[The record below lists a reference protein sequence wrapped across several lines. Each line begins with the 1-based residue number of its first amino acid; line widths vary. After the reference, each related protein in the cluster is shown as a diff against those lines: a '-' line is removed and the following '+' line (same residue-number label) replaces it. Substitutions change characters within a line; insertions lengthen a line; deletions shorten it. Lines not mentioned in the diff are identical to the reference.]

1 MTTASH
7 QNAFL
12 YIALRPGGGK
22 KYGLRQAPSIP
33 ALAQSLKAENQLL
46 LRTYALPAWTASAGA
61 FKLKDHATLNE
72 QLAQLLSRGV
82 PLVEAL
88 DVVSQTV
95 RPAVRPRIL
104 KMRELVAAGSSFA
117 DACKTVGGFDNV
129 TIAVYRGA
137 ERSGDLAGAARE
149 LMHTVRRQ
157 LAVSS
162 KATTLLIYPLVVL
175 SISVLVFFIMM
186 VGVVPRL
193 GAALEQADIPLPA
206 YSRIVMRSGMFLR
219 ENILIFAGVLALLAV
234 LAFMARRAII
244 AAGAGI
250 LRKLPLAREVVLAQ
264 ESARFFSVMGAM
276 VRTGVTLGDA
286 LAVANQ
292 AVTHPVL
299 RSQLDRLR
307 QRLIEG
313 GLLRTLIEEVSSLP
327 LATRRLLVAA
337 ERSGDMESAF
347 STLAQDMTAEV
358 ETRSSRLL
366 AVLEPILIVVM
377 FGVIG
382 SLLMAVMLPMLTLS
396 SKISF

>member
-1 MTTASH
+1 
-7 QNAFL
+7 
-12 YIALRPGGGK
+12 
-22 KYGLRQAPSIP
+22 
-33 ALAQSLKAENQLL
+33 
-46 LRTYALPAWTASAGA
+46 
-61 FKLKDHATLNE
+61 
-72 QLAQLLSRGV
+72 
-82 PLVEAL
+82 
-88 DVVSQTV
+88 
-95 RPAVRPRIL
+95 
-104 KMRELVAAGSSFA
+104 
-117 DACKTVGGFDNV
+117 
-129 TIAVYRGA
+129 
-137 ERSGDLAGAARE
+137 
-149 LMHTVRRQ
+149 
-157 LAVSS
+157 
-162 KATTLLIYPLVVL
+162 
-175 SISVLVFFIMM
+175 
-186 VGVVPRL
+186 
-193 GAALEQADIPLPA
+193 
-206 YSRIVMRSGMFLR
+206 MRSGMFLR